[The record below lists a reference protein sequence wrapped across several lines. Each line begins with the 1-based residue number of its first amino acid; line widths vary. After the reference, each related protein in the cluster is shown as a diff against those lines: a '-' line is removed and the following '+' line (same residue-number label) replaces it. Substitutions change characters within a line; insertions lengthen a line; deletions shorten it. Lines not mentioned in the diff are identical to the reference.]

1 MFLVPGKLG
10 EATGY
15 VAACLSDVTI
25 KMRGLHYKYPIYR
38 YYEPIEEYRSFLV
51 QITKAC
57 RTGHPLL
64 VKQLKDLRK
73 KRLRQLRDRKERY
86 KEKMQQQQQQ
96 HHLQHLSK
104 KQRLNNQSGM
114 EESDD
119 ESKYEQHSRFQP
131 QRRCKHP
138 KGGRKYLY
146 FQKPKNRKQL
156 GRLAMQKPRETKDT
170 ARHLLSDLEYVQ
182 QQTNIRI
189 DPIGQNYAITDLDII
204 AHGAEEIKKKKEN
217 DYVLKQNNIEVI
229 NLDDHEIAS

>member
-1 MFLVPGKLG
+1 
-10 EATGY
+10 
-15 VAACLSDVTI
+15 
-25 KMRGLHYKYPIYR
+25 MRGLHYKYPIYR

-119 ESKYEQHSRFQP
+119 
-131 QRRCKHP
+131 
-138 KGGRKYLY
+138 
-146 FQKPKNRKQL
+146 
-156 GRLAMQKPRETKDT
+156 D
-170 ARHLLSDLEYVQ
+170 
-182 QQTNIRI
+182 
-189 DPIGQNYAITDLDII
+189 
-204 AHGAEEIKKKKEN
+204 
-217 DYVLKQNNIEVI
+217 
-229 NLDDHEIAS
+229 